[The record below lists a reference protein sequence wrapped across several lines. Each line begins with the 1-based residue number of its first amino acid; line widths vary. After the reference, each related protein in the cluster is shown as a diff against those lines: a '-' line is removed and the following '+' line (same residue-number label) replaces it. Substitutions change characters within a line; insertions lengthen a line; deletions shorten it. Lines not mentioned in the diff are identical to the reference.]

1 MNNDPPKDHESEN
14 SISRRA
20 FLAYSGKLI
29 GIGILSHF
37 AMVGKVFADEPSIS
51 TRGLFDGD
59 DTKDGKECGY
69 QEQNSCKT
77 NGYKCTTKHKHS
89 CASSTFICTY
99 KFTCEPASANNCKDL
114 TYNQCKP
121 KDKFKPD
128 PPTPDP

>member
-51 TRGLFDGD
+51 TRGLFDGNN
-59 DTKDGKECGY
+59 TTNGRECGY
-69 QEQNSCKT
+69 QVQNSCKSEK
-77 NGYKCTTKHKHS
+77 YLCTTEHEHS
-89 CASSTFICTY
+89 CSTTFICGN
-99 KFTCEPASANNCKDL
+99 KFSCSPSDANNCKKLDD
-114 TYNQCKP
+114 NKCSP
-121 KDKFKPD
+121 ENDFR
-128 PPTPDP
+128 PPPP

>member
-51 TRGLFDGD
+51 TRGFLDG
-59 DTKDGKECGY
+59 TKDGRECGY
-69 QEQNSCKT
+69 QEQNSCGPKKYT
-77 NGYKCTTKHKHS
+77 CTTKHKHS
-89 CASSTFICTY
+89 CASSTFICSND
-99 KFTCEPASANNCKDL
+99 FTCDPASANDCKNL
-114 TYNQCKP
+114 TNNKCESE
-121 KDKFKPD
+121 DKFRPD
-128 PPTPDP
+128 PQPPHA

>member
-37 AMVGKVFADEPSIS
+37 AMVGKVFADEPSTS

-59 DTKDGKECGY
+59 STKDGRECGY
-69 QEQNSCKT
+69 QVQNSCGGRK
-77 NGYKCTTKHKHS
+77 YLCTTKHKHS
-89 CASSTFICTY
+89 CASSTFVCSDD
-99 KFTCEPASANNCKDL
+99 FTCDPASANNCKDL
-114 TYNQCKP
+114 TYNKCEP
-121 KDKFKPD
+121 TDKFRPD
-128 PPTPDP
+128 PPPNP

>member
-37 AMVGKVFADEPSIS
+37 AMVGKVFADEPSTS

-59 DTKDGKECGY
+59 KPKDGRECGY
-69 QEQNSCKT
+69 QEQNSCGG
-77 NGYKCTTKHKHS
+77 NGYQCTTKHEHS
-89 CASSTFICTY
+89 CASSTFICSTE
-99 KFTCEPASANNCKDL
+99 FTCDPASANDCKDL
-114 TYNQCKP
+114 TYNKCTP
-121 KDKFKPD
+121 VSDFKP
-128 PPTPDP
+128 PKP